1 MKIDLTIT
9 LFLLFF
15 HRLNTFMLFG
25 RFSSIA
31 DVSQH
36 YITVYNTMYVFCS
49 SVMKVINLPENVEW
63 VAVVFVLSTY
73 E

>member
-36 YITVYNTMYVFCS
+36 YITMYVFCS
-49 SVMKVINLPENVEW
+49 LVMKVINLPENVEW
-63 VAVVFVLSTY
+63 VAVVFVLSTH